1 MKVIYKPGYIVM
13 QSKDEIRS
21 EQGESPD
28 YADTLMMA
36 IYAIDK
42 YSYMFHSPE
51 DNGGIGRVITDF
63 DPFE

>member
-1 MKVIYKPGYIVM
+1 M

-51 DNGGIGRVITDF
+51 DNGGIGRVVTDF